1 MKAALYYLCELRAY
15 SAAFAV
21 RGTYLNAKGAEQS
34 QRAQSLI
41 RNPKSAF
48 RNREY
53 YTVAYYEEDDLGRF
67 AEVGKHRPDLFE
79 KFMAWY
85 QACQE
90 DGALSRREK
99 ALIGLAVA
107 HALQCPY
114 CIDAYSQAC
123 LESGSNMEQMT
134 EAIHMASAL
143 RGGAS
148 LVHGVQAHNS
158 VDKVS
163 M

>member
-1 MKAALYYLCELRAY
+1 M
-15 SAAFAV
+15 
-21 RGTYLNAKGAEQS
+21 
-34 QRAQSLI
+34 
-41 RNPKSAF
+41 
-48 RNREY
+48 
-53 YTVAYYEEDDLGRF
+53 AYYEEEDLGRF
-67 AEVGKHRPDLFE
+67 SEIGKHRPDLFE
-79 KFMAWY
+79 KFTAWY

-114 CIDAYSQAC
+114 CIDAYSQSC

-134 EAIHMASAL
+134 EAIHMASAI

-148 LVHGVQAHNS
+148 LIHGLQAHNS
-158 VDKVS
+158 VNKVS

>member
-1 MKAALYYLCELRAY
+1 M
-15 SAAFAV
+15 S
-21 RGTYLNAKGAEQS
+21 
-34 QRAQSLI
+34 
-41 RNPKSAF
+41 
-48 RNREY
+48 
-53 YTVAYYEEDDLGRF
+53 YYEEQDLHNF
-67 AEVGKHRPDLFE
+67 DKVGEHAPELYE

-90 DGALSRREK
+90 EGALSKREK

-107 HALQCPY
+107 VTIQCPY
-114 CIDAYSQAC
+114 CIDAFTNSS

-134 EAIHMASAL
+134 EAMHLASAI

-148 LVHGVQAHNS
+148 LIHGVQAHNAH
-158 VDKVS
+158 DKIS

>member
-1 MKAALYYLCELRAY
+1 MRDEGLLTKAALTTKPSSFILHP
-15 SAAFAV
+15 S
-21 RGTYLNAKGAEQS
+21 
-34 QRAQSLI
+34 SL
-41 RNPKSAF
+41 SSV
-48 RNREY
+48 EY
-53 YTVAYYEEDDLGRF
+53 RTVSYYEEDDLGRF
-67 AEVGKHRPDLFE
+67 PEVGKHRPDLFE

-85 QACQE
+85 EACQE

-99 ALIGLAVA
+99 ALIGLGVA

-123 LESGSNMEQMT
+123 LEAGSNMEQMT

-143 RGGAS
+143 RGGAA
-148 LVHGVQAHNS
+148 LIHGVQAHNS
-158 VDKVS
+158 VGKVS